1 MKWFFIRCVFIKSI
15 SSNLKIPKP
24 YALGFG
30 QLHSDWCIFYNST
43 HAGVTS
49 VWESP
54 FLIYGDTMNIQGA
67 INRLSKYYPLDA
79 SVCMV
84 LWLAD
89 DVIKQ
94 AKEQGVDIT
103 PELAAEIL
111 ESLDDNHDA
120 NYGITWETI
129 DAALDAN
136 AEFEKLKQL
145 SKGEKS

>member
-1 MKWFFIRCVFIKSI
+1 
-15 SSNLKIPKP
+15 
-24 YALGFG
+24 
-30 QLHSDWCIFYNST
+30 
-43 HAGVTS
+43 
-49 VWESP
+49 
-54 FLIYGDTMNIQGA
+54 MNIQEA
-67 INRLSKYYPLDA
+67 KERLSRYPLDA
-79 SVCMV
+79 PVCMV

-94 AKEQGVDIT
+94 AKEQGVDIS

-136 AEFEKLKQL
+136 PEFERLKQL
-145 SKGEKS
+145 SKGEKQ

>member
-1 MKWFFIRCVFIKSI
+1 
-15 SSNLKIPKP
+15 
-24 YALGFG
+24 
-30 QLHSDWCIFYNST
+30 
-43 HAGVTS
+43 
-49 VWESP
+49 
-54 FLIYGDTMNIQGA
+54 MNIQDA
-67 INRLSKYYPLDA
+67 INRLTKYYPLDA
-79 SVCMV
+79 PVCMV

-103 PELAAEIL
+103 QELAAEIL

-136 AEFEKLKQL
+136 AEYERLKAL
-145 SKGEKS
+145 SKGESNEL